1 MREQVFKYLL
11 DTYDENGLSVDVR
24 KNDGL
29 EEGLA
34 YDGKW
39 EPYFQNISDA
49 IYLFSSQRD
58 KQKGESFVHG
68 FTLAMTCQN
77 QFYRP
82 VSEYPNQEVYADI
95 FLLPLLDIYKD
106 IQHSYVVELKYV
118 KSNASEAEIEVKTHD
133 AEKQVCKYAETE
145 MVRLGARSTHLHRI
159 VIVYRGVE
167 MVVCKEL

>member
-1 MREQVFKYLL
+1 MVQ
-11 DTYDENGLSVDVR
+11 
-24 KNDGL
+24 
-29 EEGLA
+29 
-34 YDGKW
+34 
-39 EPYFQNISDA
+39 
-49 IYLFSSQRD
+49 
-58 KQKGESFVHG
+58 
-68 FTLAMTCQN
+68 
-77 QFYRP
+77 
-82 VSEYPNQEVYADI
+82 DI
-95 FLLPLLDIYKD
+95 FAPSTTQLSQVQIKD